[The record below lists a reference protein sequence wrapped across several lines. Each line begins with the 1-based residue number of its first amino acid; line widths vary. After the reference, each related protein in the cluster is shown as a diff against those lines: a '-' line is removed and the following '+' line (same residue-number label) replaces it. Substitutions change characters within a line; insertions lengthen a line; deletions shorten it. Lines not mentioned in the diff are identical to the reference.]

1 MYGCANAIG
10 NSIPPYFIFK
20 GIRFSPE
27 LLKWV
32 SKGTKATMSE
42 SGWSNAKIFKQYLQ
56 EHFLPFARPDVADS
70 QGRDYSQTIL
80 LIYDGHTSH
89 VKPAVIEWGKL
100 NNFILF
106 VLPPH
111 TSHLFQPYDIVVFV
125 PFKSFYHSECSLFME
140 RNMGR
145 KITRYDTC
153 ELACKA
159 YMKAFTPNNNSGSFP
174 KDWCLPCVQDGNF
187 CRKVVSIWSV
197 SWNIACK
204 ESDGNESRKG
214 RGKKI
219 SSGKVRQNDSKRLL
233 RKLQQGWEWQ

>member
-1 MYGCANAIG
+1 MDKTGLQLDHRPDNVIAPPKSKPQALTSPRSTTVTMYGCANAIG

-89 VKPAVIEWGKL
+89 VKPAVIE
-100 NNFILF
+100 
-106 VLPPH
+106 
-111 TSHLFQPYDIVVFV
+111 
-125 PFKSFYHSECSLFME
+125 
-140 RNMGR
+140 
-145 KITRYDTC
+145 
-153 ELACKA
+153 
-159 YMKAFTPNNNSGSFP
+159 
-174 KDWCLPCVQDGNF
+174 
-187 CRKVVSIWSV
+187 
-197 SWNIACK
+197 
-204 ESDGNESRKG
+204 
-214 RGKKI
+214 
-219 SSGKVRQNDSKRLL
+219 
-233 RKLQQGWEWQ
+233 